1 MVKFNSRFS
10 IQMNYGI
17 NRIELA
23 GSEPSTFHLLNTT
36 FNFAFSRKWLTSTV
50 LQYNSDRDVGGVN
63 FRLNYLYR
71 PGDDLF
77 IVFNEFRD
85 RSLGTTDLDRQLIVK
100 FTHSF
105 DF

>member
-36 FNFAFSRKWLTSTV
+36 FNFAFSLKWLTSTV